1 MNQLST
7 YYETYSDEK
16 LLEVLYHKED
26 YKAEVIEIVESI
38 LAKRNIQPDTAAR
51 VQETLDQQRETQDAK
66 AEEPLS
72 RAEKFL
78 FMLVPFLGLL
88 VFIYLQLRYH
98 EKGYKKKAGQSLTY
112 SLIPI
117 GIILL
122 ISLYQTFMT
131 SSIVW

>member
-7 YYETYSDEK
+7 YYETYSNEK

-38 LAKRNIQPDTAAR
+38 LAKRNIQSETVAR
-51 VQETLDQQRETQDAK
+51 VQDTLAQQDEIQEAK

-78 FMLVPFLGLL
+78 FMLVPFLGL
-88 VFIYLQLRYH
+88 FAFAYFQLRYH

-117 GIILL
+117 GVIVL
-122 ISLYQTFMT
+122 ISLYQSFMASGT
-131 SSIVW
+131 VW